1 MILLMGEEEANKLE
15 EELMLQEAKIE
26 EMVPSDDE
34 LQVDNIFEQ
43 EMQLIN

>member
-1 MILLMGEEEANKLE
+1 MMGEEEANKLE